1 MAELIKKPLTRTDL
15 EYRLAY
21 RTQNLWAF
29 PLLSEGRT
37 SIRFHARDAL
47 GKVWNLKLSTRTQ
60 GHPKPAI
67 TGEWLSLVKEKGL
80 RVGDRIVLTRE
91 VDEDDIVSYE
101 IRTERKIFNVWVP
114 VKEGTYLCLLAELA
128 AKKGKHQGQNVKIHT
143 PTFAGCLDS
152 CI

>member
-114 VKEGTYLCLLAELA
+114 VKEGTYLCLLVKYMLGVCGLPGAEPE
-128 AKKGKHQGQNVKIHT
+128 KKIKRG
-143 PTFAGCLDS
+143 
-152 CI
+152 